1 MNDLQHL
8 YPLVSQASRSHGK
21 APHVPVRP
29 GQTVDVLW
37 TRAPVPKAQGGA
49 AGCGGRAGGVD
60 QEIIGTTAK
69 EWGVTA

>member
-1 MNDLQHL
+1 MHYLSNL
-8 YPLVSQASRSHGK
+8 YPLVPQAGRSHGK

-49 AGCGGRAGGVD
+49 AGCGGRAGGLGREVVG
-60 QEIIGTTAK
+60 ITAK
-69 EWGVTA
+69 EWLK